1 MKDTTFYQA
10 LFRCYMPNRYARP
23 DCRLCPLFAQGYSPN
38 DECRR
43 MLDDEIRH
51 RKCVALKAEEHGQAE

>member
-1 MKDTTFYQA
+1 MNDTTFYQA
-10 LFRCYMPNRYARP
+10 LFRCYRPNEEQP
-23 DCRLCPLFAQGYSPN
+23 PKCSQCPLFAQGYSPN

-51 RKCVALKAEEHGQAE
+51 RKCAALRVEERGQAE

>member
-10 LFRCYMPNRYARP
+10 LFRCYLPNREATP
-23 DCRLCPLFAQGYSPN
+23 NCRQCPLFAQGHSPN

-43 MLDDEIRH
+43 ILNDEIRH
-51 RKCVALKAEEHGQAE
+51 RKCAALRAEERGQAE

>member
-1 MKDTTFYQA
+1 MRDVDFYQA
-10 LFRCYMPNRYARP
+10 LFRCYMPNRAATP
-23 DCRLCPLFAQGYSPN
+23 DCRHCPLYAQGHSPN

-51 RKCVALKAEEHGQAE
+51 RKCEALKAEAR

>member
-1 MKDTTFYQA
+1 MRDVDFYQA
-10 LFRCYMPNRYARP
+10 LFRCYMPNRAATP
-23 DCRLCPLFAQGYSPN
+23 DCRYCPLYAHGHSQN

-51 RKCVALKAEEHGQAE
+51 RKCEALKAEAR

>member
-1 MKDTTFYQA
+1 MRDVDFYQA
-10 LFRCYMPNRYARP
+10 LFRCYMPNREATP
-23 DCRLCPLFAQGYSPN
+23 DCRYCPLYAQGHSPN

-51 RKCVALKAEEHGQAE
+51 RKCEALKAEAR